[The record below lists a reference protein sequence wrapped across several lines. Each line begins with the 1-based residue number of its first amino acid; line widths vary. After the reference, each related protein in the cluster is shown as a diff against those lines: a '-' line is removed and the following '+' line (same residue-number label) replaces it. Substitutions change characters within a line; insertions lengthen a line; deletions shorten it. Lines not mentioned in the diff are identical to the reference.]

1 MNRSM
6 LQMSL
11 GDFSSVVQ
19 LGVGLHAGTA
29 ILQSIAEFAGT
40 PLTRR
45 VERLRL
51 LAEVKTKRDAKY
63 KKCFDDACD
72 LLGDLEVKK
81 VQFFN
86 EYKQVVQVNAGV
98 AIALCFLLA
107 VIAFDARGE
116 APIWAGLFIVALS
129 FAPAGVSLVVLGQ
142 RWMENTAGL
151 SEKIIDL
158 ENCLLGFGN

>member
-1 MNRSM
+1 MSEMN
-6 LQMSL
+6 L

-29 ILQSIAEFAGT
+29 ILQSVAEFAGT

-45 VERLRL
+45 IERLRL
-51 LAEVKTKRDAKY
+51 LAEVKAKRDTKY

-86 EYKQVVQVNAGV
+86 EYKRVVQINAGV

-107 VIAFDARGE
+107 VIAFCAKWE
-116 APIWAGLFIVALS
+116 APVPVGVFIVALS
-129 FAPAGVSLVVLGQ
+129 FAPAGASLVVLHN
-142 RWMENTAGL
+142 RWSENTEGL
-151 SEKIIDL
+151 SEEIIDL
-158 ENCLLGFGN
+158 ENCLLGFNG